1 MNNFY
6 DYIFD
11 TDIDVSMHRYAEY
24 LGGEP
29 PYSNEITLNPGGV
42 NHWWSTVVYFDQSD
56 ESKLFFDIWSHVKD
70 NWEYYSLLYQFPR
83 NLFRTDFCVSIACHI
98 LNGMNNDDF
107 VHDFLGK
114 PLVNMD
120 QKDDI
125 IKVNGHNDVVF
136 LKHNRAE
143 QWKNI
148 LCRYTDDNIHMMN
161 KRALDRHYDDFMR
174 YAKEEISV

>member
-1 MNNFY
+1 
-6 DYIFD
+6 
-11 TDIDVSMHRYAEY
+11 
-24 LGGEP
+24 
-29 PYSNEITLNPGGV
+29 
-42 NHWWSTVVYFDQSD
+42 
-56 ESKLFFDIWSHVKD
+56 
-70 NWEYYSLLYQFPR
+70 
-83 NLFRTDFCVSIACHI
+83 
-98 LNGMNNDDF
+98 MNNDDF